1 MGYRRRG
8 RSGRQSLGEAA
19 RLLLE
24 RLGMDD
30 FAEQAKCRRIFDEL
44 YAQRFSGHVTFLGVR
59 AGVVYLR
66 VRDGSWVRRAQAFES
81 RILHDLK
88 TLCELKTEP
97 QRIKVMVG
105 ESSSES

>member
-1 MGYRRRG
+1 M
-8 RSGRQSLGEAA
+8 L
-19 RLLLE
+19 
-24 RLGMDD
+24 
-30 FAEQAKCRRIFDEL
+30 FAEENLYRIETQFIIFIHRYRL
-44 YAQRFSGHVTFLGVR
+44 IAAQRFSGHVTFLGVR

-105 ESSSES
+105 EPSSES

>member
-1 MGYRRRG
+1 M
-8 RSGRQSLGEAA
+8 SAH
-19 RLLLE
+19 
-24 RLGMDD
+24 
-30 FAEQAKCRRIFDEL
+30 FDEL
-44 YAQRFSGHVTFLGVR
+44 YAQRFSGHVTFLAC

-66 VRDGSWVRRAQAFES
+66 ARDGSWVRRAQAFES